1 VLDANRASGLSQRDR
16 PLDFVAELSHVPW
29 PPVLDEQVERFTA
42 KVNVRLVEPLRGFP
56 QEQTAQVGNFL
67 TALAQ
72 WRDVDPDDT
81 EAIIQIFS
89 EPTLGDALL
98 EVGVGGGDHPN
109 VHTLG
114 PRVADRHDFALLE
127 KTQKLWLHVKGDV
140 ANFVEKQSATC
151 GRSNQSRLIGD
162 RSGKATSAMAEQL
175 TVGQLACGCRAVE
188 GEEQGRCAGRSH
200 VDRSCHELL
209 ARPTLPGDEHGEIVP
224 LETLNLLG
232 HALHDGAG
240 AEKAWQERLERALV
254 TGRRHDHAALTRR
267 AKLEPLSGYGSHHP
281 QSPS

>member
-1 VLDANRASGLSQRDR
+1 MDVWLVKPLGGL
-16 PLDFVAELSHVPW
+16 A
-29 PPVLDEQVERFTA
+29 
-42 KVNVRLVEPLRGFP
+42 
-56 QEQTAQVGNFL
+56 QEQTAEVGNFL
-67 TALAQ
+67 AALAQ
-72 WRDVDPDDT
+72 WRDVDTDDA
-81 EAIIQIFS
+81 EPIVQIFS
-89 EPTLGDALL
+89 EPALGHPLL
-98 EVGVGGGDHPN
+98 EVGVGGGDHAN
-109 VHTLG
+109 VHTLR

-127 KTQKLWLHVKGDV
+127 KTQKLWLDVKGDV
-140 ANFVEKQSATC
+140 ADFVEKQGATG

-175 TVGQLACGCRAVE
+175 TVGQLACGRRAVE
-188 GEEQGRCAGRSH
+188 GEEHGRGAGRSN

-209 ARPTLPGDEHGEIVP
+209 ASPTLPGDEHGEIVP